1 MNVRLTTLSIAF
13 LAGVASAAPSWKP
26 LTPSMTSMADFF
38 VSPDGNDMNP
48 GTPDKPL
55 ATLEGAR
62 IKVRQFKTKNPGR
75 PVIVEFAAGTYRF
88 DKTVSFTKEDSGS
101 KGAPVVYRGVYG
113 GETRFTGS
121 QAAPALKTLQDASV
135 EALLLPEAKGR
146 VKVLVHLPGHD
157 EL

>member
-38 VSPDGNDMNP
+38 VSPDGNDANP

-62 IKVRQFKTKNPGR
+62 IKVRQYKTQNPGR

-101 KGAPVVYRGVYG
+101 KGAPVVYRGVYD

-121 QAAPALKTLQDASV
+121 QALWRRCCCRRRRA
-135 EALLLPEAKGR
+135 G
-146 VKVLVHLPGHD
+146 
-157 EL
+157 